1 MIDIICT
8 YWVSGQTLLPKV
20 SADQQKGLGA
30 TRRPSGG
37 DSVDQTHNHGA
48 AGPAAATWTGVL
60 PQVDLPSGA
69 TWTGVLPQV
78 DLPSGATWT
87 GVLHQVDLPQ

>member
-78 DLPSGATWT
+78 DLP
-87 GVLHQVDLPQ
+87 Q